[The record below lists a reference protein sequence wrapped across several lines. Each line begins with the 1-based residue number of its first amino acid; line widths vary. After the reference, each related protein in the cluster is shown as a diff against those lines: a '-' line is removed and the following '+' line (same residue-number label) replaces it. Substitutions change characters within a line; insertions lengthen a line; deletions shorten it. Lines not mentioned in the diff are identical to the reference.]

1 MILEEQLSKLSVKF
15 NSFQIN
21 TILNTELDKL
31 KIIDGKIYLYVID
44 DSIKVY
50 DCITFKEIA
59 TLKLPFVRK
68 KPMMLDITENETLLF
83 FAAEKLYFYKINLK
97 ESKLTFLLYLS
108 DLKHFCY
115 LKNKKEI
122 FLLTETNKIDSIL
135 GMAKCDLLGNIT
147 FANKTKPKI
156 HYDFK
161 SPEEI
166 NHYQF
171 GHIQHSSLSHNFSEF
186 NGFNNDKY
194 IINICGY
201 VDDWYDYKIGWG
213 ETDIEFEYTI
223 YNNNDNLNELLE
235 KKVHDE
241 DISYFK
247 ITDNLFKY
255 INKDS
260 SFYYNEKDNK
270 IEEIDIYNCL
280 SKSFTLFYEDKIKL
294 YKEKGYNTF
303 GKSNPYIEL
312 NEFKEYDKNIRR
324 DKIKYFYLNDNMFAV
339 FDGDCNLYIIV
350 LSINNN
356 DLKWIELKWIK
367 KDYKDMNIKEIK
379 YSKSDKNEYL
389 YIAFQAIQKNA
400 NMKVSGIIKGIILE

>member
-1 MILEEQLSKLSVKF
+1 
-15 NSFQIN
+15 
-21 TILNTELDKL
+21 LNTELDKL

-68 KPMMLDITENETLLF
+68 KPMLLDITENETLLF

-108 DLKHFCY
+108 ELKNFCY
-115 LKNKKEI
+115 LKNRKEI
-122 FLLTETNKIDSIL
+122 FLLTELEKSDSIL
-135 GMAKCDLLGNIT
+135 GMAQCDLLGNIT
-147 FANKTKPKI
+147 FTNKITPKI

-166 NHYQF
+166 NNYQID
-171 GHIQHSSLSHNFSEF
+171 HIQHYTLSHFSEF

-201 VDDWYDYKIGWG
+201 VDDWYDYKISYGQ
-213 ETDIEFEYTI
+213 TDIEFEYSI

-235 KKVHDE
+235 KKVFDE

-255 INKDS
+255 INKDR

-280 SKSFTLFYEDKIKL
+280 IKSLTLFYEDQIES
-294 YKEKGYNTF
+294 YKEKGYKTF
-303 GKSNPYIEL
+303 GKRNPDIEL
-312 NEFKEYDKNIRR
+312 KEFKEYDKNIKR

-339 FDGDCNLYIIV
+339 FDGDCYLYIID

-356 DLKWIELKWIK
+356 DLKKIELKWIK
-367 KDYKDMNIKEIK
+367 KDYKDMNIIDIK

-389 YIAFQAIQKNA
+389 YIAFQAIRNNA